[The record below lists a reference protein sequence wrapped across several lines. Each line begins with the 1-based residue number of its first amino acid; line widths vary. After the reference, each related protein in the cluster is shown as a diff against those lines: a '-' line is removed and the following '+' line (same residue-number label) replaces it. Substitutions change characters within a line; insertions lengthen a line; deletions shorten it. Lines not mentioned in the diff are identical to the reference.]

1 MGFSYFRFTPTGSVG
16 SLVYDVESIIW
27 TTDVMIRELDGHYKI
42 WTESD
47 FRSDVQRDESNPSK
61 ITKEIEILM
70 ESMKNYTVH
79 KVLDIIKKEHNK
91 GNAEEVKRLWEVSDR
106 FLDTEYNIDCPGGWP
121 AGGKDGWVWYL
132 QQYLIKHNC
141 FPENLQVET
150 QGLRG

>member
-1 MGFSYFRFTPTGSVG
+1 MGFSYLRFTPTGSVG

-61 ITKEIEILM
+61 ITKEIENLM
-70 ESMKNYTVH
+70 ESMKICTVH

-91 GNAEEVKRLWEVSDR
+91 GNAEEVKRLWEVSYL
-106 FLDTEYNIDCPGGWP
+106 FLDTEYNIDYPGEWP
-121 AGGKDGWVWYL
+121 SDKEGWVWYL
-132 QQYLIKHNC
+132 QEYLIKHNC
-141 FPENLQVET
+141 FPKDLQVQT